1 MMRQDGGPALGA
13 SLRILT
19 CCHSWE
25 GATDYGFL
33 RAFRRAGHSVVVVS
47 DADYFPYRWS
57 GLVLRGLRW
66 LAQRRVSAEFQRI
79 LIDEARRLR
88 PELLFVYKGALIEPA
103 TIDAIRALG
112 AVAINVYP
120 DVSFTEHGPLLPKSL
135 PRYDW
140 IFTTKS
146 YGVGDFARDLGVRNA
161 SFMPH
166 GYDPEVHAPVA
177 LDDKDRA
184 KFVCDA
190 SFIGSWSPK
199 KEALLRAVRQALPEI
214 DIKIWGNRWERA
226 QGDLGSAIQSCAVTG
241 REYAKAISASRINV
255 AILTEARREASSGDL
270 TTTRTFEIPAIGGF
284 MLHERTA
291 EAQSYFAEGQEC
303 AMFGGADELVSKIK
317 HYLANPQERQSIAK
331 AGHRRCLTSGYSVDD
346 RAEAVCDKLSAIQA
360 AVGKR

>member
-1 MMRQDGGPALGA
+1 
-13 SLRILT
+13 
-19 CCHSWE
+19 
-25 GATDYGFL
+25 
-33 RAFRRAGHSVVVVS
+33 
-47 DADYFPYRWS
+47 
-57 GLVLRGLRW
+57 